1 MTKCLEVL
9 EADKPD
15 EGAMASVQTELAS
28 TKDVLTRTQAE
39 LGAQKEV
46 KSELTKHVEALEK
59 ERHDYKVQA
68 TL

>member
-1 MTKCLEVL
+1 
-9 EADKPD
+9 
-15 EGAMASVQTELAS
+15 MASVQTELAS